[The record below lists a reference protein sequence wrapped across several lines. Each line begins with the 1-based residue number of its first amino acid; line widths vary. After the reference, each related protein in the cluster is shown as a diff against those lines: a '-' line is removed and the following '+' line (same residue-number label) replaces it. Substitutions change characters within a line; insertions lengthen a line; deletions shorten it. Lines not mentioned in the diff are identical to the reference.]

1 MVTSLHAH
9 RFMRAVLLLIGLCAS
24 QAVHASQTTRFLL
37 FTGNKEPAGEQVV
50 DRGVDGLVKVRYIF
64 KSNGR
69 GPELNEQFR
78 LAPDGT
84 LADYHVTGN
93 AAMGAAV
100 DERFVR
106 QGDKAEWT
114 SAAENGR
121 ATLNGPAF
129 YVPRESSMEPASAMI
144 AALAARPDGKLPLL
158 PSGTLTQRVIAEV
171 EVAQSSAAGGKSQRV
186 QLLAQTGLGLEPNYV
201 WATTGP
207 EPRLFAT
214 LYPGWFMGIEAG
226 WEGNLDALQAQQL
239 KASAA
244 ALQEFA
250 AAHQRALN
258 GLVVVRNA
266 RVFDSLSARLGPAQD
281 VHVFRGRIT
290 AVLPAGSKASGPH
303 HEIDAA
309 GRVMLPGLFDM
320 HGHVNRWQGGLHL
333 AAGVTTVRD
342 MGSDNATLQQILDE
356 SAAGQV
362 LWPQVVPSG
371 FLEGKSAF
379 SSKLG
384 FVVQTLEEAKGA
396 VDWYAQ
402 RGYRHLKIY
411 NSFPREHVRDIVAYA
426 HGRGM
431 RVSGHVPAFM
441 RAQDVVA
448 QGFDEINHINQVM
461 LNFLVTPKTDTR
473 TLERFT
479 LPAERLAA
487 LDLNS
492 RAVRDFVALL
502 KRHKTV
508 IDPTAGTFS
517 FIQQREG
524 EVSPSYAPVFDHL
537 PPTVQR
543 WFVSGGMKIADD
555 AAAARYKASY
565 AAMIRFIGHLYRAGV
580 PLVAGTDEYVVG
592 LALHSELALYVQ
604 AGLTPAQAI
613 QVATLNGAKYT
624 GTLHDRGSITPGKLA
639 DLVLVDGDPTKDI
652 ADLRRVAL
660 VITQGKLISPSG
672 LFAALGIKPFVA
684 ETPAL
689 RSVGAG
695 SAAAN

>member
-1 MVTSLHAH
+1 MATPLKAH
-9 RFMRAVLLLIGLCAS
+9 RSMRALLSLIGLCAS
-24 QAVHASQTTRFLL
+24 LAVHASQTTRFLL
-37 FTGNKEPAGEQVV
+37 FTGNQEPAGEQVV
-50 DRGVDGLVKVRYIF
+50 DRGDDGLVKVRFIF
-64 KSNGR
+64 KNNGR

-84 LADYHVTGN
+84 LADYHVTGS
-93 AAMGAAV
+93 ATMGAPV

-106 QGDKAEWT
+106 QGDQAQWM
-114 SAAENGR
+114 SAAEKGR
-121 ATLNGPAF
+121 ATLSGPAF
-129 YVPRESSMEPASAMI
+129 YVPRDSSMETASAMI

-158 PSGTLTQRVIAEV
+158 PSGTLTQRVIDEV
-171 EVAQSSAAGGKSQRV
+171 EVTQAPAAGGKSRRV
-186 QLLAQTGLGLEPNYV
+186 QLLAQTGLGLEPGYV
-201 WATTGP
+201 WATVGP

-214 LYPGWFMGIEAG
+214 IYPGWFMGIEAG
-226 WEGNLDALQAQQL
+226 WEGNLEALQARQV
-239 KASAA
+239 KASAS
-244 ALQEFA
+244 ALKEFA
-250 AAHQRALN
+250 AAHQQALA
-258 GLVVVRNA
+258 GLVVIRNA
-266 RVFDSLSARLGPAQD
+266 RVFDSVSARLGPAQD

-320 HGHVNRWQGGLHL
+320 HTHVNRWQGGLHL

-342 MGSDNATLQQILDE
+342 MGSDNAMLQELLDE
-356 SAAGQV
+356 WAAGQV
-362 LWPQVVPSG
+362 LSPQIVPSG

-384 FVVQTLEEAKGA
+384 IVVQTLDEAKAA
-396 VDWYAQ
+396 VDWYAL

-411 NSFPREHVRDIVAYA
+411 NSFPREHLRDTVAYA
-426 HGRGM
+426 HQRGM

-441 RAQDVVA
+441 RAQDVVER
-448 QGFDEINHINQVM
+448 GFDEINHINQVM

-479 LPAERLAA
+479 LPAERLAT

-492 RAVRDFVALL
+492 RPVRDFVALL
-502 KRHKTV
+502 KRQKTV
-508 IDPTAGTFS
+508 VDPTVGTFA

-524 EVSPSYAPVFDHL
+524 DVSPSYAPVIDHL

-565 AAMIRFIGHLYRAGV
+565 AAMVQFIGHLYRAGI

-604 AGLTPAQAI
+604 AGLTPSQAI
-613 QVATLNGAKYT
+613 QVATLNGAKYS

-689 RSVGAG
+689 RSVDAP
-695 SAAAN
+695 AAASK